1 MTWWAGWLR
10 LRGSGFFLL
19 ELFWQLILKTIT
31 VARNFQ
37 LQFLFL
43 YFIAVSYES
52 SQTEFW
58 IEGAKGFTRDAWL
71 RPKLICDA
79 WILQK
84 SDRDSWIYN
93 PVWDVI
99 CLLKYKSPVNFFF
112 HLVKSSRFSRNVL
125 HKARDLKFC
134 LSYTWHVNSSKN
146 SCMKSFQDHE
156 SHSET
161 HSALNFTVFWLGI
174 KANQ

>member
-1 MTWWAGWLR
+1 MRCFRFFGILSPCFVLLKVILKFEKTVLLTLYSGWQIEGR
-10 LRGSGFFLL
+10 LGGSGFFLL

-84 SDRDSWIYN
+84 SDRDSWIYD
-93 PVWDVI
+93 PVWGVI
-99 CLLKYKSPVNFFF
+99 CHLKYKLPVNFFF

-125 HKARDLKFC
+125 H
-134 LSYTWHVNSSKN
+134 
-146 SCMKSFQDHE
+146 
-156 SHSET
+156 
-161 HSALNFTVFWLGI
+161 
-174 KANQ
+174 